1 MNTELKEKIF
11 ETEINYI
18 KNTKYQDSLRY
29 LLTKVPDY
37 FYRIPASTTGKYHP
51 RFALGDQGLIRH
63 TKVAVTMA
71 YELLQLEMY
80 NNNFTKEEQDL
91 MLMALMLH
99 DTLKCGRQEERYTRF
114 DHPLLVGE
122 FLKEEQAKTTLSD
135 EEIEFLSKV
144 IASHM
149 GQWNTNSYS
158 DVVLPKPKTKYEKF
172 VHMCDYL
179 ASRKFINV
187 DFKENEIE
195 R

>member
-122 FLKEEQAKTTLSD
+122 FLKEEQAKTTLSPHQ
-135 EEIEFLSKV
+135 IKFLSKV

-158 DVVLPKPKTKYEKF
+158 DIILPKPKTKYEKF

>member
-80 NNNFTKEEQDL
+80 NNNFTKDEQDL
-91 MLMALMLH
+91 MLMALILH
-99 DTLKCGRQEERYTRF
+99 DTFKCGRQEERYTRF
-114 DHPLLVGE
+114 DHPLLVG
-122 FLKEEQAKTTLSD
+122 
-135 EEIEFLSKV
+135 EFLSKV